1 MNDGPRGR
9 VLVAVHDPAVA
20 DELFELG
27 IDLASRRERQLLA
40 LVREASELAVA
51 GALPFVLE
59 VDRWSGALRPF
70 DSEAARRAM
79 MRVARDCERRLS
91 GLAAARRVQ
100 TAMEI
105 IRGRLLAASLAALSS
120 RDVLLLGG
128 AAPPGFARPAR
139 VAHRRIGVVTGD
151 GGGDESAFELARE
164 LLGDATRAAASI
176 VPIPADGQFAQAT
189 REEIGF
195 LVLSRLRADE
205 DTAALQRYLCA
216 PGRCV
221 LVTGG

>member
-1 MNDGPRGR
+1 MNDRPRGR
-9 VLVAVHDPAVA
+9 VLVAVHDAEIA

-27 IDLASRRERQLLA
+27 IELASRRERQLLA

-51 GALPFVLE
+51 GALPFVFE

-79 MRVARDCERRLS
+79 TRVTRDCERRLS

-105 IRGRLLAASLAALSS
+105 IRGRLLGAALAALSS

-128 AAPPGFARPAR
+128 ATPPGFAAKPASG
-139 VAHRRIGVVTGD
+139 AHRRIGVVTGD
-151 GGGDESAFELARE
+151 GSGDETAFELARE
-164 LLGDATRAAASI
+164 LLGDAPRAGSSI
-176 VPIPADGQFAQAT
+176 VPIPADGQFALAT
-189 REEIGF
+189 HEDIGL

-205 DTAALQRYLCA
+205 ETAALQRYLCV

-221 LVTGG
+221 IVTG

>member
-1 MNDGPRGR
+1 MNETPRGR
-9 VLVAVHDPAVA
+9 VLVAVHDPQAS

-27 IDLASRRERQLLA
+27 IELASRRELQLLA

-79 MRVARDCERRLS
+79 ARVAHDCERRLS

-100 TAMEI
+100 TAMEV
-105 IRGRLLAASLAALSS
+105 IRGRLLVASLEALSS
-120 RDVLLLGG
+120 HDVLLLGG
-128 AAPPGFARPAR
+128 AVPPGCAKPAQAAR
-139 VAHRRIGVVTGD
+139 RRIGVVTGE
-151 GGGDESAFELARE
+151 GRGDEAAFELANE
-164 LLGDATRAAASI
+164 LVGDALRAESSVVA
-176 VPIPADGQFAQAT
+176 IPADGQFALAT
-189 REEIGF
+189 SEQIGL
-195 LVLSRLRADE
+195 LVLSRLRADA
-205 DTAALQRYLCA
+205 DTAALQRYLCV

-221 LVTGG
+221 VVTGG

>member
-1 MNDGPRGR
+1 MNETPRGR
-9 VLVAVHDPAVA
+9 VLVAVHDPQVS

-27 IDLASRRERQLLA
+27 IELASRRERQLVA

-51 GALPFVLE
+51 GALPFILE

-79 MRVARDCERRLS
+79 TRVARDCELRLS

-100 TAMEI
+100 TAMEV
-105 IRGRLLAASLAALSS
+105 IRGRLLAASLEALSS

-128 AAPPGFARPAR
+128 AVPPGFAKPAR
-139 VAHRRIGVVTGD
+139 AARRRIGVVTGE
-151 GGGDESAFELARE
+151 GRGDEAALELANE
-164 LLGDATRAAASI
+164 LVGDAMRAESPVVA
-176 VPIPADGQFAQAT
+176 IPADGEFALAT
-189 REEIGF
+189 SEQIGL
-195 LVLSRLRADE
+195 LVLSRLRADA
-205 DTAALQRYLCA
+205 DTAALQRYLCV

-221 LVTGG
+221 IVTGG

>member
-1 MNDGPRGR
+1 MNDSPRGR
-9 VLVAVHDPAVA
+9 VLVAVHDPEVA

-27 IDLASRRERQLLA
+27 LELASRRERQLLA
-40 LVREASELAVA
+40 LVREASELAVV

-79 MRVARDCERRLS
+79 TRVARDCERRLS

-105 IRGRLLAASLAALSS
+105 IRGGLLASALEAQSS

-128 AAPPGFARPAR
+128 AAPPGRAKPAR
-139 VAHRRIGVVTGD
+139 GAQRRIGVVTG
-151 GGGDESAFELARE
+151 GSGGDESAFELARE
-164 LLGDATRAAASI
+164 LLGGAMRADAAI
-176 VPIPADGQFAQAT
+176 VPVPADGQFALAT
-189 REEIGF
+189 SEEIGL
-195 LVLSRLRADE
+195 LVLSRPRADQE
-205 DTAALQRYLCA
+205 MTALQRYLGV

-221 LVTGG
+221 VVTGG